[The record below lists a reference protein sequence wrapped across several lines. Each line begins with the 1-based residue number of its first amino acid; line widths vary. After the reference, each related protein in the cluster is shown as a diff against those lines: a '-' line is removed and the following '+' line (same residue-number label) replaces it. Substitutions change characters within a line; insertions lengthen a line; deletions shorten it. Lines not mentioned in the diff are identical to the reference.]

1 MGSRGSERQHVT
13 VFVWSCCLKQSHQSC
28 FYWNIVTRGD
38 FSRKVVYSC
47 LFMFIQRKHNL
58 LGAYSYDSMY
68 SQIPGKPVDQQFL
81 VSNQKSSYF
90 WNSWCSPGIY
100 GGGSFLFYFYFGNVF
115 FCSCFTLCCFCFRFC
130 LCMLVL
136 LSLLPLLLLL
146 SLLPLLLF
154 LSLLPL
160 LLLLSLLPLLLLL
173 LRCFPASVLHWSFF
187 LFLHLFRSSCCLVAS
202 CEFLAAFT
210 ACVVIFSLKSC
221 FINKRGP
228 YALERK
234 TPKVLWRTKD
244 IY

>member
-1 MGSRGSERQHVT
+1 MVEGH
-13 VFVWSCCLKQSHQSC
+13 
-28 FYWNIVTRGD
+28 
-38 FSRKVVYSC
+38 
-47 LFMFIQRKHNL
+47 
-58 LGAYSYDSMY
+58 
-68 SQIPGKPVDQQFL
+68 
-81 VSNQKSSYF
+81 
-90 WNSWCSPGIY
+90 
-100 GGGSFLFYFYFGNVF
+100 FYFIFILGMCF
-115 FCSCFTLCCFCFRFC
+115 FALAFAFAAFAFAFAFALP
-130 LCMLVL
+130 LLVL

-210 ACVVIFSLKSC
+210 ACVVIFSLKSFC

-228 YALERK
+228 YARERK
-234 TPKVLWRTKD
+234 TPKVL
-244 IY
+244 